1 MASNGLSANAKK
13 MTFIILNNKKNNSNA
28 ETISINVGS
37 EVITQEKIAKLLGI
51 TMDDLQK
58 WHSQIYGKGGL
69 LSSLNSRLFMIK
81 RLRNEI
87 NRESLIKIADSL
99 YTSKLRYGLGLFGKI
114 RWRDDDVTTNEFKDI
129 QKNQNNVA
137 KKTLRH
143 L

>member
-1 MASNGLSANAKK
+1 MLSANAKK
-13 MTFIILNNKKNNSNA
+13 TKFIILNNKKNKTNA

-114 RWRDDDVTTNEFKDI
+114 RWRDDEVSVHVVEKR
-129 QKNQNNVA
+129 QKYRRS
-137 KKTLRH
+137 KT
-143 L
+143 